1 LLDIVPVH
9 DKLPDRQFQHIPIY
23 GIAVVFL
30 CAMRR
35 VKCDR
40 CGVKVEMVLWGDGK
54 NRQTI
59 SCRWF
64 LASWAKRLSW
74 TEVAVIFRTSWD
86 SVMRA
91 VEHAVAWGLEHRD
104 LSGVQAIGI
113 DEIAGREAT
122 PI

>member
-1 LLDIVPVH
+1 
-9 DKLPDRQFQHIPIY
+9 
-23 GIAVVFL
+23 
-30 CAMRR
+30 MRR

-40 CGVKVEMVLWGDGK
+40 CGVKVEMVPWGDGK
-54 NRQTI
+54 NRMTTA
-59 SCRWF
+59 CRWF

-113 DEIAGREAT
+113 DEIAVAKGHH
-122 PI
+122 